1 MIRILYIAL
10 LLLTGPLT
18 AICQTS
24 PAIPWHGKER
34 AIHYRPEGKDFV
46 AINGTL
52 RFNRALYGGNTAF
65 RVEAGDLPE
74 FALYLPGMG
83 GNCKLGLI
91 VGNNSK
97 WLTAA
102 RSIKAI
108 YRPGSMLYEIRD
120 PLLGTGMLQV
130 SVLATYSSESMIMR
144 VIPVGVTTP
153 VQLFCAFGG
162 VTGKKF
168 SRDGDIGADP
178 ESSFYLQ
185 PVYCVNNQYEIN
197 TNQFTVKYGAGNT
210 KKLEGIF
217 PTGMTL
223 HTANPN
229 QQQSPLALDQATS
242 TDSALLICGKV
253 TLKRADT
260 AYLMINQPVMDQ
272 LILHKPDLRA
282 VYQTTEAT
290 RQQLAARVQVNT
302 PDPYINTL
310 GGALSIAAD
319 AIWDDPT
326 YMHGAIAWRMRL
338 PAWRG
343 AYTADPLGWHDRA
356 RTHFSS
362 YARSQITSPLTGPV
376 VPDTALHL
384 ARHQEKIG
392 TAMFSSGYICRN
404 PNGDIRPHHYDMN
417 LVFIDQ
423 LFTHFC
429 WTGDTAFIRE
439 MWPVIERHLAWE
451 KRNFDTDNDGL
462 YDAYC
467 CIWASD
473 ALQYSGGGVT
483 HSSAYNHRANSM
495 AAALAGIAGKD
506 GKPYEQEATKIL
518 QAIHRQLWL
527 PRDGWYAEY
536 KDLLGKQLIHPAAGL
551 WTIYHAIDS
560 KVPDAFKAWQSLRY
574 IDTKLPHIPVQAKGL
589 TGKNY
594 YMLATTNWQPYTW
607 SINNVAL
614 AENLHTALAY
624 WQGNRSEEAC
634 NLWKSVLVESMYLGA
649 SPGNFQQLPFYD
661 AIRGE
666 LYRDFADPIGM
677 ASRTLVEGLFGI
689 QPDALQDTLTIRPGL
704 PAAWNYAS
712 LRVPDIQF
720 DFKRDAVKDQYTL
733 IPSFSHNMNLKLLL
747 KVYKTGI
754 ASVTVNGKP
763 ATWKTVR
770 EAVGEPLLEITIPKQ
785 ARYTVVVTWK
795 GAAPQKIQQDSIYV
809 SGQSLA
815 LTGGLAAIQE
825 VYDPQQVLDK
835 PVITAN
841 RLQAKLLPAA
851 GDKTIFLRLQ
861 QGNCD
866 WWQPC
871 SFVVKPSVVEII
883 PVQQDSSG
891 IYFTVNN
898 YGTAIQGSLVI
909 NPGPRVIRMPLQIAA
924 KKASPTVHIPAPYL
938 VTGSNV
944 VQFVWDST
952 KQVQTTMINWRIPS
966 IGIAFEKIDLSA
978 YQNARV
984 TKIFEQQYLSPRP
997 LSPTLQLPTQG
1008 IGNWCYPLVQPEF
1021 DDAGLRQLAGSNN
1034 EINLDQHIPFAV
1046 PGDSTTNNIM
1056 FTSQWGNYPDSV
1068 TIPLTGKA
1076 SHAYFIMAGS
1086 TNHMQSRLIN
1096 GEVRVQYTDGSADTL
1111 LLKNPENWW
1120 PIEQDYYTDGYAF
1133 TTNAPPPLRIYLKSG
1148 RIATTASSYK
1158 GIKGF
1163 SNYGVDGGAATI
1175 LDLPLNPG
1183 KDLRSLSVHAIAN
1196 DVVIGLMSVT
1206 LVRN

>member
-1 MIRILYIAL
+1 MVRILYIAL
-10 LLLTGPLT
+10 ILLTGPLT
-18 AICQTS
+18 ANCQLT
-24 PAIPWHGKER
+24 PATPWHGKER
-34 AIHYRPEGKDFV
+34 TIHYRPEGKDFV
-46 AINGTL
+46 TTNGTL

-65 RVEAGDLPE
+65 RTEAGDLPE

-83 GNCKLGLI
+83 GNCKLGI
-91 VGNNSK
+91 IAGNNSK

-102 RSIKAI
+102 KSIKAI
-108 YRPGSMLYEIRD
+108 YRPGAMLYEIRD

-130 SVLATYSSESMIMR
+130 SVMATYSEEAMIVQ
-144 VIPVGVTTP
+144 VIPKGVTTP

-178 ESSFYLQ
+178 ESSFYLH
-185 PVYCVNNQYEIN
+185 PAYCVNNVYDIN
-197 TNQFTVKYGAGNT
+197 ANHFTVKYGEGGA

-217 PTGMTL
+217 PAGMIV
-223 HTANPN
+223 HTANASK
-229 QQQSPLALDQATS
+229 QQSPLILDQATAAD
-242 TDSALLICGKV
+242 TALLVCGKV
-253 TLKRADT
+253 LLKKTDT
-260 AYLMINQPVMDQ
+260 AYLMVRQPGANATVINNA
-272 LILHKPDLRA
+272 DLPATFRTA
-282 VYQTTEAT
+282 ETT
-290 RQQLAARVQVNT
+290 RQQLATRVQINT

-319 AIWDDPT
+319 AIWDNPT

-362 YARSQITSPLTGPV
+362 YALSQITTPLTGPV
-376 VPDTALHL
+376 VADTALHL

-429 WTGDTAFIRE
+429 WTGDTAFIQQ

-451 KRNFDTDNDGL
+451 KRNFDADNDGL

-483 HSSAYNHRANSM
+483 HSSAYNYRANVM
-495 AAALAGIAGKD
+495 AAQLAGIAGKD
-506 GKPYEQEATKIL
+506 AAPYQQEAAKIN

-527 PRDGWYAEY
+527 PRNGWYAEY
-536 KDLLGKQLIHPAAGL
+536 KDLLGRQLIHPAAGL

-560 KVPDAFKAWQSLRY
+560 KVPDAFKAFQSLRY

-589 TGKNY
+589 TGKDY
-594 YMLATTNWQPYTW
+594 YLLATTNWQPYTW
-607 SINNVAL
+607 SLNNVAL

-624 WQGNRSEEAC
+624 WQGNRTEAAYT
-634 NLWKSVLVESMYLGA
+634 LWKSALVESMYIGA
-649 SPGNFQQLPFYD
+649 SPGNFQQLSFYD

-689 QPDALQDTLTIRPGL
+689 QPDALQDTLTIKPGL
-704 PAAWNYAS
+704 PATWNYAS

-733 IPSFSHNMNLKLLL
+733 VPSFSHTMHLKLQLRA
-747 KVYKTGI
+747 YRTGV
-754 ASVTVNGKP
+754 ASVTVNGK
-763 ATWKTVR
+763 AVAWKAIK
-770 EAVGEPLLEITIPKQ
+770 EAVGDPLLEITVPKQ
-785 ARYTVVVTWK
+785 TRYTITITWK
-795 GAAPQKIQQDSIYV
+795 GAVPQKIQHDSIYIAGETL
-809 SGQSLA
+809 S
-815 LTGGLAAIQE
+815 LTGGAALIQE
-825 VYDPQQVLDK
+825 VYDPQQVLNK
-835 PVITAN
+835 PVVNNN
-841 RLQAKLLPAA
+841 RLQAKVVPST
-851 GDKTIFLRLQ
+851 GDKTIFVRLQ
-861 QGNCD
+861 QGSIS

-871 SFVVKPSVVEII
+871 SFTVKPPVEII
-883 PVQQDSSG
+883 PLQQDSSG
-891 IYFTVNN
+891 IYFTVHN
-898 YGTAIQGSLVI
+898 YSAAVQGTLVI
-909 NPGPRVIRMPLQIAA
+909 NPGPRVIRMPLQVAA
-924 KKASPTVHIPAPYL
+924 KKVSPTVHIPAPYL
-938 VTGSNV
+938 ITGSNE
-944 VQFVWDST
+944 VQFEWGSGNSIKTVM
-952 KQVQTTMINWRIPS
+952 VNWHIPS

-978 YQNARV
+978 YHNARV
-984 TKIFEQQYLSPRP
+984 NKIFEQQYLSPRP
-997 LSPTLQLPTQG
+997 TSPTLQLPVQG
-1008 IGNWCYPLVQPEF
+1008 IGNWCYPLVQPVI

-1034 EINLDQHIPFAV
+1034 EINLDQHIPFAI
-1046 PGDSTTNNIM
+1046 PGDTSTHNIA
-1056 FTSQWGNYPDSV
+1056 FTSQWNNYPDSV
-1068 TIPLTGKA
+1068 SIPLTGRA
-1076 SHAYFIMAGS
+1076 SHAYLVMAGS
-1086 TNHMQSRLIN
+1086 TNPMQSRMVN
-1096 GEVRVQYTDGSADTL
+1096 GAVRVQYTDGSADTL

-1133 TTNAPPPLRIYLKSG
+1133 TTNAPAPLRLYLKTG
-1148 RIATTASSYK
+1148 RIATSAPEYTT
-1158 GIKGF
+1158 IKGF
-1163 SNYGVDGGAATI
+1163 SNRAIDGGAATI
-1175 LDLPLNPG
+1175 LDLPL
-1183 KDLRSLSVHAIAN
+1183 KADKELSSLSVHALAN